1 MSAFFD
7 EDGVVGLFVSRAR
20 YKVIRLRVSPSLTLP
35 QSRGEDRGWCRA
47 SAADLGTLVAIVPR
61 RKDTLGMHVVE
72 DT

>member
-1 MSAFFD
+1 MSALFD

-20 YKVIRLRVSPSLTLP
+20 YKVIRLRVSLSLTLP
-35 QSRGEDRGWCRA
+35 QSGGEDRGCRA